1 MLVRKRVV
9 VGGGCVDGVGEEKGG
24 GGRWEGVVLMM
35 IVRKRVVVGG
45 GYGRR
50 VVLMLVRKRVV
61 VCGGCVDGVGEE
73 KGGSGYG
80 GGGGLC

>member
-1 MLVRKRVV
+1 M
-9 VGGGCVDGVGEEKGG
+9 
-24 GGRWEGVVLMM
+24 
-35 IVRKRVVVGG
+35 VVGG

-61 VCGGCVDGVGEE
+61 VCGECVDGVGEE

-80 GGGGLC
+80 LC

>member
-1 MLVRKRVV
+1 M
-9 VGGGCVDGVGEEKGG
+9 
-24 GGRWEGVVLMM
+24 LMM

-73 KGGSGYG
+73 KGGSGYRGERVVLMMMLRTRVG
-80 GGGGLC
+80 GCVDIG

>member
-45 GYGRR
+45 GYGRG
-50 VVLMLVRKRVV
+50 V
-61 VCGGCVDGVGEE
+61 VGE
-73 KGGSGYG
+73 
-80 GGGGLC
+80 GLC